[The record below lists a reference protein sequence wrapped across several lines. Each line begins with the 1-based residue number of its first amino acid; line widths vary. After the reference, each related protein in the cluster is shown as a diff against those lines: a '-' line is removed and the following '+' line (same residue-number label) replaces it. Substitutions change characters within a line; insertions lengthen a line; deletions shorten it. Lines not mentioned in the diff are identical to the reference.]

1 MLPVVRVSVVHSW
14 CVRPSALQ
22 RPGSLECSDN
32 ELVRITTAGTVSSE
46 TMCDLLRRIATLG
59 LRGPVTLVL
68 DNARYQH
75 CAMVSSCP

>member
-1 MLPVVRVSVVHSW
+1 MT
-14 CVRPSALQ
+14 
-22 RPGSLECSDN
+22 N

-75 CAMVSSCP
+75 CASRTCRPGRCERTR